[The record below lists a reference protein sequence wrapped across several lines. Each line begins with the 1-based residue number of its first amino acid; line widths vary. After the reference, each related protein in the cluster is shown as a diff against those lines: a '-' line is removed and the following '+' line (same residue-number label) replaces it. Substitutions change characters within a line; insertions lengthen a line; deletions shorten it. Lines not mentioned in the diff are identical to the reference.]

1 MQKVNISRK
10 TDEIHIISGKE
21 RRELESIQK
30 IMAELIDTYDGA
42 ADPES
47 STSCQDI
54 EELRSRMEPVMARM
68 RIASTVM
75 IGVLYNCPAVGV
87 TVTDFEQKGG
97 TDTCRESM

>member
-1 MQKVNISRK
+1 MQKVNIPRK

-21 RRELESIQK
+21 KRELESIQK

-47 STSCQDI
+47 STSCQNI
-54 EELRSRMEPVMARM
+54 EKLRSRMEPVMACM
-68 RIASTVM
+68 RRANTVM

-87 TVTDFEQKGG
+87 TVTDFKLGEHN
-97 TDTCRESM
+97 